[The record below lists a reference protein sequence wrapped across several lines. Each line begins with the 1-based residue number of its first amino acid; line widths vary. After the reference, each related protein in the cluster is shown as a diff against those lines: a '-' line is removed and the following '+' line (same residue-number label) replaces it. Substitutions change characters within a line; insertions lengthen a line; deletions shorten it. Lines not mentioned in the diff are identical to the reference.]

1 MRNKSQSS
9 LILSKSRSP
18 SLFFSDF
25 QLFSYCFVQFP
36 HSKKL
41 FFSVSLTQ
49 FLIFSYSFPSEKSR
63 RSSPEHWLPFFFV
76 SCLPF
81 FVCFLSLLSLP
92 SRHWQRFKSFVSFF
106 TLVFWDPIFSAWVP
120 RVLNPGPCFPPASPI
135 KSPGACVFAASLVP
149 LARGTRVNLFW
160 DHLTKDSP
168 HLWELRLLPE
178 PPEWQQLPRPWA
190 EGTASRTQLRRLS
203 APQR

>member
-49 FLIFSYSFPSEKSR
+49 FLIFSYTVSLRRRATEALLSTGFLFSLYPVSRFLFVFSLSSLSPLATDSGLKVLSRFLLWCSEILFSALESQGSSTPDLVSPKQVPLSR
-63 RSSPEHWLPFFFV
+63 R
-76 SCLPF
+76 
-81 FVCFLSLLSLP
+81 
-92 SRHWQRFKSFVSFF
+92 RA
-106 TLVFWDPIFSAWVP
+106 LVFS
-120 RVLNPGPCFPPASPI
+120 
-135 KSPGACVFAASLVP
+135 
-149 LARGTRVNLFW
+149 
-160 DHLTKDSP
+160 
-168 HLWELRLLPE
+168 RLL
-178 PPEWQQLPRPWA
+178 
-190 EGTASRTQLRRLS
+190 
-203 APQR
+203 

>member
-81 FVCFLSLLSLP
+81 FVFSLSSLSPLATDSGLKVLSRFLLWCFEILFSALESQGSSTPDLVSPQQVPLS
-92 SRHWQRFKSFVSFF
+92 RRA
-106 TLVFWDPIFSAWVP
+106 LVFS
-120 RVLNPGPCFPPASPI
+120 
-135 KSPGACVFAASLVP
+135 
-149 LARGTRVNLFW
+149 
-160 DHLTKDSP
+160 
-168 HLWELRLLPE
+168 RLL
-178 PPEWQQLPRPWA
+178 
-190 EGTASRTQLRRLS
+190 
-203 APQR
+203 